1 MLMMLEANSSYKEGD
16 RTSWWCHIYSLSAV
30 SAVTYIGP
38 RDFSLGVKGP
48 HFSHFITSKGC
59 WKPPLWP
66 SWILMELYCNLGQ
79 ICKDNMTRANGHS
92 HAVLSNSVVQI
103 CIMFTLENIHN
114 SHQPLFKVHWFF
126 FTEQPSWRSFCWMWS
141 ICLKF
146 FVSDNALILTPQM
159 NVWRTMGQQI
169 SLCWLYS

>member
-30 SAVTYIGP
+30 SALTYIGP
-38 RDFSLGVKGP
+38 RDFSLGLNN
-48 HFSHFITSKGC
+48 
-59 WKPPLWP
+59 PPLFL
-66 SWILMELYCNLGQ
+66 SLLQAKCAGKLRCDLYTAGQ
-79 ICKDNMTRANGHS
+79 VCKDNMSQANGHS

-103 CIMFTLENIHN
+103 CIMFTLENTHN

-126 FTEQPSWRSFCWMWS
+126 FTEQPTWRSFCWMWS